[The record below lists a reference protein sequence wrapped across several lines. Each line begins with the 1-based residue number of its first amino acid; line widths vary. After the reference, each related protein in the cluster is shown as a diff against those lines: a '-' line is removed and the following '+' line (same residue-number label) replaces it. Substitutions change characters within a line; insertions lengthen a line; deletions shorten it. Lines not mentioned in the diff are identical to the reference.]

1 MNNKKRLNRKRWILA
16 AIIIGG
22 IAILFMGPFFINQAF
37 LLERTDW
44 NVKFTAG
51 ETLQYYGLILG
62 GLVTGIAV
70 ITTVHLNN
78 VNRYKD
84 WQRQQFERTYTI
96 YHKLPEI
103 LTKLELAALHVQ
115 YSVTLE
121 DDKLMRALDVMKE
134 SENILREHHY
144 KNDIYYSKEIEA
156 TLKQILEVSQKCAG
170 SVELYLLDEKD
181 KDKGI
186 DDARQAMEAAFGE
199 FRDTI
204 KKAKGEIATEI
215 NQFVSVHDNQY

>member
-44 NVKFTAG
+44 NVKFSAG